1 MYWKCSNPNCHGN
14 RRDKVA
20 PRTTCIKNVKFK
32 IIEIRTGCQYVDTFT
47 TTKPNGQCQT
57 FDWATCGPRVGHSWP
72 SSGMSASKK
81 RTSVTFANLQAC
93 QHARN
98 FGLFSYAS
106 ACIDSFCCIYV
117 GWWEQPTLIS
127 ENNQSVEQH
136 SLKTK
141 NVSFFEDT
149 KNRPTIITLLRLNH
163 HIDFRCD

>member
-32 IIEIRTGCQYVDTFT
+32 IIEIRTGCQYVGYFYYNENLTGSA
-47 TTKPNGQCQT
+47 KLS
-57 FDWATCGPRVGHSWP
+57 AGPWVGHSWP

-98 FGLFSYAS
+98 FGLFSYAL
-106 ACIDSFCCIYV
+106 ACYCIYV
-117 GWWEQPTLIS
+117 GWWEQPTLVS
-127 ENNQSVEQH
+127 ENTQSVEQH

-149 KNRPTIITLLRLNH
+149 KNRPTIITLLLLNH
-163 HIDFRCD
+163 RISFRCD